1 MTPPDTPPLAL
12 PEPTAGPPFSASLDA
27 AIATLEG
34 MLRVALALVAAE
46 RPIDL
51 AGLDQR
57 VGRVCAQ
64 ALDLPPAEGRALRPR
79 LAALLA
85 GIEAL
90 AAQLA
95 AAARED

>member
-1 MTPPDTPPLAL
+1 MNQPDTPPPAPLNPAPLA
-12 PEPTAGPPFSASLDA
+12 PFPASLDA
-27 AIATLEG
+27 GIAALEG
-34 MLRVALALVAAE
+34 MLRVALALAQAA

-79 LAALLA
+79 LAGLLA

-95 AAARED
+95 AAAGDG